1 VSTQGSGRSGGPEGA
16 THEVMVDVDRLRVR
30 LAGSTVDV
38 VDDVS
43 FQVRAGELMGLVG
56 ESGSGKTTVALALLG
71 HTRRG
76 LEVAG
81 GTVLVG
87 STEMVTATKQQ
98 LRQLRGAEVAYVPQD
113 PASALNPV
121 LKVGTQLIEVLR
133 AHPDAVAAKALGDPR
148 ARVAQ
153 TLDEAGLGGVP
164 GLLNAYPH
172 QLSGGQ
178 QQRVALAMAF
188 ALRPSVIVLDEP
200 TTGLDVTTQRLV
212 LDTVRSLCEAYGVAA
227 VFVSHDLAVVGGLV
241 NRLTVMYAGKVVE
254 NGPTALVFGAPAHPY
269 TRKLLRAVPSPE
281 RSEALEGID
290 GQPPHPTRRPRG
302 CEFAPRCPLALPAC
316 SEGPVP
322 VVELPGEH
330 LVRCLRTELTARPEA
345 SRAEGLSTST
355 KPRAAQ
361 DVLLSASGLSARY
374 GPAEVLSDVGL
385 SVGRNECVAVVGE
398 SGSGKTTLARCL
410 VGLHGSW
417 SGEVRFAGEVLP
429 RTADRRSRREL
440 QAMQFIFQNPYTSLN
455 PRSTIGGI
463 VELPLAHF
471 FPSLTRS
478 ERDERVSRV
487 LQDVALGPDFS
498 SRYPDQLSGGER
510 QRVAIARA
518 LVVSPDLLVCDEI
531 TSSLDVSVQATIVEL
546 LRRLQA
552 ERQLSLL
559 FITHNL
565 ALVRS
570 IAQSVLV
577 LSKGR
582 VVESGPVARVF
593 ERPEDPY
600 TVRLMEDVPKLPR
613 GGRDS
618 GPGSG
623 PDGRLVAT

>member
-1 VSTQGSGRSGGPEGA
+1 VSAPSADQPGARQPSAGPPEDA
-16 THEVMVDVDRLRVR
+16 ARDVLVDVDGLRVR

-43 FQVRAGELMGLVG
+43 FQVCSGELMGLVG

-71 HTRRG
+71 HARRG
-76 LEVAG
+76 LEVAA

-87 STEMVTATKQQ
+87 GTDMVTATKQQ
-98 LRQLRGAEVAYVPQD
+98 LRRLRGAEVAYVPQD
-113 PASALNPV
+113 PSSALNPA
-121 LKVGTQLIEVLR
+121 LRIGTQLIEVLR
-133 AHPDAVAAKALGDPR
+133 AHPEAVAAKGLGDPR

-153 TLDEAGLGGVP
+153 TLEEAGLGGVP
-164 GLLNAYPH
+164 GLLKAYPH

-212 LDTVRSLCEAYGVAA
+212 LDTVRSLCQAYGVAA

-254 NGPTALVFGAPAHPY
+254 RGPTGLVFGAPAHPY

-281 RSEALEGID
+281 RSEVLEGID
-290 GQPPHPTRRPRG
+290 GQPPPPARRPRG
-302 CEFAPRCPLALPAC
+302 CEFAPRCPLVMPAC

-322 VVELPGEH
+322 VVHLPGEH
-330 LVRCLRTELTARPEA
+330 LVRCLRTELTVRPEEN
-345 SRAEGLSTST
+345 RAPGPSAQ
-355 KPRAAQ
+355 PGAAH
-361 DVLLSASGLSARY
+361 DALLRVWGLSARY
-374 GPAEVLSDVGL
+374 GPTEVLSNVEL

-417 SGEVRFAGEVLP
+417 SGEVRFGGEVMA
-429 RTADRRSRREL
+429 RTAYRRARRDL

-455 PRSTIGGI
+455 PRTTIGGI
-463 VELPLAHF
+463 VEMPLLHF
-471 FPSLTRS
+471 FPSLGRS
-478 ERDERVSRV
+478 EREERVSQV
-487 LQDVALGPDFS
+487 LQDVALGPDFW

-518 LVVSPDLLVCDEI
+518 LVVSPDLLICDEI

-570 IAQSVLV
+570 IAQSVVV

-582 VVESGPVARVF
+582 VVESGPVARIF
-593 ERPEDPY
+593 EQPEDPY
-600 TVRLMEDVPKLPR
+600 TVSLMEDVPKLPR
-613 GGRDS
+613 GE
-618 GPGSG
+618 
-623 PDGRLVAT
+623 PDARFLAT

>member
-1 VSTQGSGRSGGPEGA
+1 MSIHGSGSGSGSSSSGGPEGA
-16 THEVMVDVDRLRVR
+16 SHEVMVDVDRLRVR

-87 STEMVTATKQQ
+87 GTEMVTATKQQ

-133 AHPDAVAAKALGDPR
+133 AHPDAVAAKGLGDPR

-241 NRLTVMYAGKVVE
+241 NRLTVMYAGKVME

-330 LVRCLRTELTARPEA
+330 FVRCLRTELTAHPDA
-345 SRAEGLSTST
+345 SRAEGLSAQ
-355 KPRAAQ
+355 PRAVRARTPC
-361 DVLLSASGLSARY
+361 SAPRGCRLAT
-374 GPAEVLSDVGL
+374 GP
-385 SVGRNECVAVVGE
+385 
-398 SGSGKTTLARCL
+398 
-410 VGLHGSW
+410 
-417 SGEVRFAGEVLP
+417 
-429 RTADRRSRREL
+429 
-440 QAMQFIFQNPYTSLN
+440 
-455 PRSTIGGI
+455 PRS
-463 VELPLAHF
+463 
-471 FPSLTRS
+471 
-478 ERDERVSRV
+478 
-487 LQDVALGPDFS
+487 
-498 SRYPDQLSGGER
+498 
-510 QRVAIARA
+510 
-518 LVVSPDLLVCDEI
+518 SP
-531 TSSLDVSVQATIVEL
+531 TSA
-546 LRRLQA
+546 
-552 ERQLSLL
+552 
-559 FITHNL
+559 
-565 ALVRS
+565 
-570 IAQSVLV
+570 
-577 LSKGR
+577 
-582 VVESGPVARVF
+582 
-593 ERPEDPY
+593 
-600 TVRLMEDVPKLPR
+600 
-613 GGRDS
+613 
-618 GPGSG
+618 
-623 PDGRLVAT
+623 